1 MLNSKQKKCIEMMAL
16 GDRTQKEIAEQ
27 LKVTEATICN
37 WKKNEDFQTE
47 YIEFMRQNLKGAVA
61 KAFNTELQ
69 LLNARSEMVRLL
81 AAKDVLDRAGVRTDD
96 NINANNDTDLHIT
109 IDYGDLSGYNNIA
122 ICKYRTLKV

>member
-1 MLNSKQKKCIEMMAL
+1 MRAKFKTAL
-16 GDRTQKEIAEQ
+16 GDRTQKEIAER

-81 AAKDVLDRAGVRTDD
+81 AAKDVLDRAGFRPDD
-96 NINANNDTDLHIT
+96 NVNANIDADLHIT
-109 IDYGDLSGYNNIA
+109 IDYGD
-122 ICKYRTLKV
+122 

>member
-47 YIEFMRQNLKGAVA
+47 YTEFMRQNLKGAVA

-81 AAKDVLDRAGVRTDD
+81 AAKDVLDRAGFRPDD
-96 NINANNDTDLHIT
+96 NINANIDTDLHIT
-109 IDYGDLSGYNNIA
+109 IDYGD
-122 ICKYRTLKV
+122 

>member
-16 GDRTQKEIAEQ
+16 GDRTQKEIAER

-61 KAFNTELQ
+61 KRAMLQ
-69 LLNARSEMVRLL
+69 
-81 AAKDVLDRAGVRTDD
+81 G
-96 NINANNDTDLHIT
+96 
-109 IDYGDLSGYNNIA
+109 
-122 ICKYRTLKV
+122 

>member
-81 AAKDVLDRAGVRTDD
+81 TAKDVLDRAGFRPDD
-96 NINANNDTDLHIT
+96 NVNANIDTDLHIT
-109 IDYGDLSGYNNIA
+109 IDYGD
-122 ICKYRTLKV
+122 

>member
-16 GDRTQKEIAEQ
+16 CDRTQKEIAER

-47 YIEFMRQNLKGAVA
+47 YIEFMRQNLKGAVS

-81 AAKDVLDRAGVRTDD
+81 AAKDVLDRAGFRPDD
-96 NINANNDTDLHIT
+96 INANIDADLHIT
-109 IDYGDLSGYNNIA
+109 IHYGD
-122 ICKYRTLKV
+122 

>member
-16 GDRTQKEIAEQ
+16 GDRTQKEIAER
-27 LKVTEATICN
+27 LKVTEATTRN
-37 WKKNEDFQTE
+37 WKKYEDFQTE

-81 AAKDVLDRAGVRTDD
+81 AAKDVLDRAGFRPDD
-96 NINANNDTDLHIT
+96 INANIDADLHIT
-109 IDYGDLSGYNNIA
+109 IDYGD
-122 ICKYRTLKV
+122 

>member
-1 MLNSKQKKCIEMMAL
+1 MLNSKQKKCIEMMSL
-16 GDRTQKEIAEQ
+16 GDRTQKEIAVR
-27 LKVTEATICN
+27 LKVTVATICN

-81 AAKDVLDRAGVRTDD
+81 AAKDVLDRAGFRPDD
-96 NINANNDTDLHIT
+96 NVNANIDTDLHIT
-109 IDYGDLSGYNNIA
+109 IDYGD
-122 ICKYRTLKV
+122 

>member
-1 MLNSKQKKCIEMMAL
+1 VLNSKQKKCIEMMAL

-81 AAKDVLDRAGVRTDD
+81 AAKDVLDRAGFRPDD
-96 NINANNDTDLHIT
+96 NVNANIDTDLHIT
-109 IDYGDLSGYNNIA
+109 IDYGG
-122 ICKYRTLKV
+122 

>member
-1 MLNSKQKKCIEMMAL
+1 MLNSKKKKCIEMMAL

-37 WKKNEDFQTE
+37 WKKSEDFQTE

-81 AAKDVLDRAGVRTDD
+81 AAKDVLDRAGFRPDD
-96 NINANNDTDLHIT
+96 INANIDADLHIT
-109 IDYGDLSGYNNIA
+109 IDYGD
-122 ICKYRTLKV
+122 